1 MTFRAVDK
9 SRFAYLLSLGAG
21 DYELRKF
28 FTDCRVKLIQRG
40 VKVQNLPHGEKA
52 RIRVITNEL
61 PTSADEVLRNW
72 FSEHLTMSDPELP
85 DVIVDTYKLHEEVG
99 EDIEE
104 TLARRLARSCLVHL
118 SSEVPPPVLLE
129 FLRSPI
135 TGAGNPSDLS
145 EIAAPSPLPTSNAKQ
160 QLEKLP
166 QLLVALVQGKDVD
179 EYLDGLPVEIASLV
193 SGLQAASSGRL
204 KEAYEALDA
213 LPGESNSR
221 EKLEQ
226 YLKQQETRQLREVP
240 RGVSIAPLE
249 DFGDSFDDAA
259 DEILGYCTKSDPPNA
274 VFVQPMVVLQGRSFK
289 SLTTNV
295 RISLFPKNG
304 DVMAFAGAAYPRQPR
319 RGEMGIWRIKEHQ
332 TDKATHFH
340 LNAETRKIY
349 EVFSVPFPSTDYD
362 SVREFLKEHAEAK
375 SSSRLQSPIYVL
387 SDGLIIGAR
396 LDKPDLSKDET
407 FESGLSAWKALPG
420 IRLEGRLF
428 VVGPLPSEHGIY
440 ECASIA
446 NSIRKVL
453 RPYIKAGKNPAA
465 LSGLTRAQ
473 LGELVQFIGAGEA
486 QLTMMRIQRIR
497 SELEL
502 ISQSQEALETLVEE
516 LLTDST
522 VRQRIDALVIE
533 AAEREASQQTQ
544 MKVEISRLIRERGEW
559 EEKIKKQKEEHKR
572 LREDTSKVV
581 KAAFE
586 KARTDSVATLA
597 DLAVFQELTNS
608 NNKREEGHFAAPV
621 FQPIAREDINGAVSI
636 VAVMKSIGVESR
648 KATAFSAIG
657 DMAFALGLIICIRGI
672 GARHLVR
679 HWARALGKGVL
690 VDVTVGLIDDTPIN
704 TYLNN
709 EQQPEVMAF
718 LDANLSAIDI
728 YARPICDFV
737 VETAIKRDV
746 RSPMAILFSL
756 SDGVGHLPLPNCLEP
771 LSISLDLDGK
781 YNFNE
786 RDLGQLMQ
794 NAFDP
799 VEGVLTTRLWSPTVE
814 KVRAYIST
822 LDSEAQGLVL
832 SVLTTTN
839 QYRSGVSD

>member
-61 PTSADEVLRNW
+61 PTSADEILRNW

-104 TLARRLARSCLVHL
+104 THARRLARSCLVHL
-118 SSEVPPPVLLE
+118 SSEVPPQVLLE

-135 TGAGNPSDLS
+135 AGAGNPSDLS
-145 EIAAPSPLPTSNAKQ
+145 EITVSTPLPTSNEKQ
-160 QLEKLP
+160 LLEKLP
-166 QLLVALVQGKDVD
+166 QLLEALIQGKDVD
-179 EYLDGLPVEIASLV
+179 EHLDGLPIGIASLV
-193 SGLQAASSGRL
+193 SGLQAANAGRL
-204 KEAYEALDA
+204 KEAYAALEV
-213 LPGESNSR
+213 LPSESNSKEILR
-221 EKLEQ
+221 Q
-226 YLKQQETRQLREVP
+226 YIRQQETRQLRVTP
-240 RGVSIAPLE
+240 HGVSITPLE
-249 DFGDSFDDAA
+249 DYSGPFDDAA

-274 VFVQPMVVLQGRSFK
+274 VFIQPMVVVQGRAFK
-289 SLTTNV
+289 SINANV
-295 RISLFPKNG
+295 RVSLFPKNG
-304 DVMAFAGAAYPRQPR
+304 DVMAFAGTAYPRQPR
-319 RGEMGIWRIKEHQ
+319 RGEMGIWKIKEHQ

-349 EVFSVPFPSTDYD
+349 EVFSVPFPSTDFD
-362 SVREFLKEHAEAK
+362 SVREFLKEHAESK

-396 LDKPDLSKDET
+396 QEKPDLSKDET
-407 FESGLSAWKALPG
+407 FESGLSAWNTLPG
-420 IRLEGRLF
+420 IQLEGRLF

-446 NSIRKVL
+446 NTIRKVL
-453 RPYIKAGKNPAA
+453 RPYIKAGKNTAA

-473 LGELVQFIGAGEA
+473 LGELVHFIGASEA

-497 SELEL
+497 SEIEL
-502 ISQSQEALETLVEE
+502 IGQSQDALEALVEE
-516 LLTDST
+516 LLTDAT
-522 VRQRIDALVIE
+522 VRQRIDILVVE
-533 AAEREASQQTQ
+533 AAEKEASQQTQ
-544 MKVEISRLIRERGEW
+544 MKADISRLIRERGEW
-559 EEKIKKQKEEHKR
+559 EEKIKKQKEEHRR

-597 DLAVFQELTNS
+597 ELAVFQELTNS
-608 NNKREEGHFAAPV
+608 NNKREEGHFSTPI
-621 FQPIAREDINGAVSI
+621 FQPVAHEDKNGPLSI
-636 VAVMKSIGVESR
+636 VAVMKNIGVESR
-648 KATAFSAIG
+648 KATAFAAIG
-657 DMAFALGLIICIRGI
+657 DMAFKLGLIVCIRGI

-679 HWARALGKGVL
+679 HWARSLGKGVL
-690 VDVTVGLIDDTPIN
+690 VDVTVGLIDDAPIN
-704 TYLNN
+704 SYLKN
-709 EQQPEVMAF
+709 ELQPEVMAF

-728 YARPICDFV
+728 YAKPICDLV
-737 VETAIKRDV
+737 IETAVKRDV
-746 RSPMAILFSL
+746 SSPMAILFSL

-771 LSISLDLDGK
+771 LSISLDLDRK
-781 YNFNE
+781 YNFKE

-794 NAFDP
+794 NAFDIE
-799 VEGVLTTRLWSPTVE
+799 EGVLTARFWSPVVE

-822 LDSEAQGLVL
+822 LDGETQGLVL